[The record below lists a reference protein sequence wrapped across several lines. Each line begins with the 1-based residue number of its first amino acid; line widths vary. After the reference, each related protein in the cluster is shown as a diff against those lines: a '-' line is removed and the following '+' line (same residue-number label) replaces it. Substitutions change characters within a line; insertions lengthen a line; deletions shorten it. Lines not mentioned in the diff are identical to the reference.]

1 MTKKRKETQKEL
13 FEGSK
18 KSNKRGK
25 YWNDAK
31 MAWCKTGSQDAL
43 KMSEVTDRKY
53 PEGTDSLI
61 ETQFFNAYK
70 RIVSWP
76 VVDGKGKIVKPRRAD
91 VRYRYQSYL
100 AKELSRFGWTAS
112 QVKTYWAAIKS
123 EYKSVMGASFV
134 DLGVNPPK
142 FERKQRGSKKTLQD
156 RLKELS
162 VELNPVIKAGPNK
175 GKRKSK

>member
-1 MTKKRKETQKEL
+1 MDKKSKETQKVIV
-13 FEGSK
+13 FPD

-25 YWNDAK
+25 YWDDDK
-31 MAWCKTGSQDAL
+31 MMWCKTGTQGEPI
-43 KMSEVTDRKY
+43 KMSEITKKKY
-53 PEGTDSLI
+53 PEGNDSLI

-76 VVDGKGKIVKPRRAD
+76 VVDGKGKIVKPKKAD

-112 QVKTYWAAIKS
+112 QVKSYWAAIKS

-162 VELNPVIKAGPNK
+162 LELNPVVKAGPNK